1 MAVAF
6 KAPVKDIV
14 FGYEVVETYDII
26 SKIPA
31 FSDFNEDIVIPTME
45 ECAKFAEEVLA
56 PINAIGDQQGATI
69 KDGKVTMPKE
79 FVDAYKSFSEAGWA
93 SISLPSEIGGGGMP
107 IALSGGT
114 LEILSTANLAFGL
127 APGLAAGAI
136 SAINFHGSEDQK
148 AKFLPKLVSGEWTGT
163 MNLSEPQSGSDL
175 GTITTKAEPQ
185 EDGTYKITG
194 TKVWITFGEHDL
206 TDNIIHLVLAKIPGS
221 PEGTKGISMF
231 IVPKVMVNE
240 DGSLGED
247 NNVSCISIEEK
258 LGIHASPTCVMEYDG
273 SVGYLVGEENR
284 GLNYMFTMMNE
295 ARVWVGGQGL
305 ASASGALQG
314 AAQYARDRVQGR
326 PVGMSKED
334 AKNSTIIDHADV
346 RRMLM
351 TIKAYV
357 DAMRYLMYDNQLMMD
372 LEYFAEDEETKA
384 FGEERCGILTPVTKA
399 WVSDLGVELSSV
411 AIQVYGGMGYV
422 EETGVAQYLRDSR
435 IAPIYE
441 GTNGIQALD
450 LMFRKLP
457 LDNGQAMQRLLDDVN
472 KVVEEMKGEDDVV
485 ASMAEK
491 LETEVAKLSEI
502 TMWLGSKMLEG
513 ELVDASAGAT
523 PYLKMFGQVLGG
535 YYMGKAA
542 ILANKKHKETN
553 DDFYADKLTLCNFYM
568 EQLLPLA
575 SGYAS
580 SITAGKDDL
589 FAMKAENF

>member
-1 MAVAF
+1 MAVSY

-14 FGYEVVETYDII
+14 FGYEVIDSYNVLN
-26 SKIPA
+26 KIAA
-31 FSDFNEDIVIPTME
+31 FSDFSEDVVVPTME
-45 ECAKFAEEVLA
+45 ECAKFSEEVLA

-69 KDGKVTMPKE
+69 DNGVVTMPEE
-79 FVDAYKSFSEAGWA
+79 FVDAYKKFSDAGWA
-93 SISLPSEIGGGGMP
+93 SISLPEEIGGGGMP
-107 IALSGGT
+107 ITLSGGT

-127 APGLAAGAI
+127 APGLSAGAI
-136 SAINFHGSEDQK
+136 SAINFHGSQEQK
-148 AKFLPKLVSGEWTGT
+148 DKFLPKLVSGEWTGT

-175 GTITTKAEPQ
+175 GTITTKAEAQ
-185 EDGTYKITG
+185 EDGTYKVTG
-194 TKVWITFGEHDL
+194 TKVWITFGEHNM
-206 TDNIIHLVLAKIPGS
+206 TENIIHLVLAKVPGS

-231 IVPKVMVNE
+231 IVPKFIVND
-240 DGSLGED
+240 DGSLGEN

-284 GLNYMFTMMNE
+284 GLTYMFTMMNE

-305 ASASGALQG
+305 ACASGALQG

-334 AKNSTIIDHADV
+334 AKNSTIMDHADV
-346 RRMLM
+346 RRMLL

-357 DAMRYLMYDNQLMMD
+357 DAMRYLMYDNQLMLD
-372 LEYFAEDEETKA
+372 LEYFGEGELKE
-384 FGEERCGILTPVTKA
+384 FGEERCGILTPITKA
-399 WVSDLGVELSSV
+399 WISDLGVELSSI

-422 EETGVAQYLRDSR
+422 EETGVAQYLRDAR

-450 LMFRKLP
+450 LIFRKLP
-457 LDNGQAMQRLLDDVN
+457 LDSGQAMQRLLGDVN
-472 KVVEEMKGEDDVV
+472 GVIEEMSQAGDVLS
-485 ASMAEK
+485 SMSEK
-491 LETEVAKLSEI
+491 LKVEVDKLSEV
-502 TMWLGSKMLEG
+502 TLWLGSKMLEG
-513 ELVDASAGAT
+513 ELVDASAGAS
-523 PYLKMFGQVLGG
+523 PYIKMFGQVLGG

-542 ILANKKHKETN
+542 LLATKKYEETG
-553 DDFYADKLTLCNFYM
+553 DEYYAEKITLSKFYI

-580 SITAGKDDL
+580 AVTAGKEDL
-589 FAMKAENF
+589 YNIKAENF

>member
-1 MAVAF
+1 MAVAY

-14 FGYEVVETYDII
+14 FGYEVVDTYDVIG
-26 SKIPA
+26 KIPA
-31 FSDFNEDIVIPTME
+31 FSDFSEDIVVPTME

-69 KDGKVTMPKE
+69 EDGKVSMPPE
-79 FVDAYKSFSEAGWA
+79 FVDAYKRFAEAGWA

-127 APGLAAGAI
+127 APGLSAGAI
-136 SAINFHGSEDQK
+136 SAINFHGSEEQK
-148 AKFLPKLVSGEWTGT
+148 EKFLPKLVSGEWTGT

-185 EDGTYKITG
+185 DDGSYKITG
-194 TKVWITFGEHDL
+194 TKVWITFGEHDM
-206 TDNIIHLVLAKIPGS
+206 TDNIIHLVLAKVPGS

-231 IVPKVMVNE
+231 IVPKMIVNE
-240 DGSLGED
+240 DGSLGEN
-247 NNVSCISIEEK
+247 NNVNCISIEEK
-258 LGIHASPTCVMEYDG
+258 LGIHASPTCVMEYNE
-273 SVGYLVGEENR
+273 SIGYLVGEENR

-305 ASASGALQG
+305 ACASGSLQG

-351 TIKAYV
+351 TMKSYS
-357 DAMRYLMYDNQLMMD
+357 DAMRYMMYDSQMMLD
-372 LEYFAEDEETKA
+372 LSYFAEDDLKD
-384 FGEERCGILTPVTKA
+384 FGEERCGLLTPISKS
-399 WVSDLGVELSSV
+399 WISDLSVELTST

-422 EETGVAQYLRDSR
+422 EETGIAQYFRDAR
-435 IAPIYE
+435 IAPIYA

-450 LMFRKLP
+450 LVFRKIP
-457 LDNGQAMQRLLDDVN
+457 LDGGKAIGRMFDEMEST
-472 KVVEEMKGEDDVV
+472 VVEI
-485 ASMAEK
+485 EK
-491 LETEVAKLSEI
+491 YERFVDLSKILKFHINELKNVTESLTDSLI
-502 TMWLGSKMLEG
+502 NGD
-513 ELVDASAGAT
+513 LVDLSGSAT
-523 PYLKMFGQVLGG
+523 PFLKMFGQVLGG
-535 YYMGKAA
+535 HYMGKALIKA
-542 ILANKKHKETN
+542 HTKFEESNKE
-553 DDFYADKLTLCNFYM
+553 FYKDKITLSKFYI

-575 SGYAS
+575 SGYIDAIKS
-580 SITAGKDDL
+580 GDEDL
-589 FAMKAENF
+589 FKIKSNNF

>member
-14 FGYEVVETYDII
+14 FGYEVVETYDVI

-79 FVDAYKSFSEAGWA
+79 FIDAYKSFSEAGWA

-136 SAINFHGSEDQK
+136 SAINFHGSEEQK

-185 EDGTYKITG
+185 EDGSYKITG

-231 IVPKVMVNE
+231 IVPKVMVND
-240 DGSLGED
+240 DGSLGDD

-334 AKNSTIIDHADV
+334 AKESTIIDHADV

-351 TIKAYV
+351 TIKSYV
-357 DAMRYLMYDNQLMMD
+357 DAMRYMMYDNQLMLD
-372 LEYFAEDEETKA
+372 VEYFAEGELKE
-384 FGEERCGILTPVTKA
+384 FGEERCGILTPITKA
-399 WVSDLGVELSSV
+399 WISDLGVELSSM
-411 AIQVYGGMGYV
+411 AIQIYGGMGYV

-457 LDNGQAMQRLLDDVN
+457 LDNGQAMQRLLGDVQ
-472 KVVEEMKGEDDVV
+472 KIIDEMKNDDEVIS
-485 ASMAEK
+485 SMAGN
-491 LETEVAKLSEI
+491 LQREVDTLSEV
-502 TMWLGSKMLEG
+502 TLWLGGRMLEG
-513 ELVDASAGAT
+513 ELIDASAAAT

-542 ILANKKHKETN
+542 ILANKKFKETN
-553 DDFYADKLTLCNFYM
+553 DEFYSDKLTLSKFYI
-568 EQLLPLA
+568 EQLLPLS

-580 SITAGKDDL
+580 SVTAGKEDL
-589 FAMKAENF
+589 YAMKAENF